1 MNRLRILIGGGKN
14 RQTNI
19 ELARLL
25 SMFLILVIHADMV
38 SLAKPTSIDFA
49 NNPISVIARYL
60 FESIGIV
67 SVDVFV
73 MISGWFLVKTK
84 AKGVLSFIYQILFF
98 WGGGYL
104 VMLATNN
111 AEFSIKGVLHC
122 LALTP
127 WDWFIKAYL
136 VLLIIAP
143 ILNSFIQNS
152 SEKLQRSIIFW
163 FFLFMCTYGWIG
175 GARRFF
181 VDGYGPLSFIGLYLL
196 SNYVRN
202 INEFD
207 TVPLR
212 VKQLFNFNK
221 SIDLFIFVTS
231 AILNTIIGVVALK
244 LDVSAYRFVYSYIN
258 PLVIIGAI
266 YFLLFFSKIEIKQNT
281 LINWLAA
288 SSFAVYLLHG
298 QFDIRPFFTKYVQ
311 AIYDSYNGVI
321 VIILI
326 GFYLVLVYL
335 LSVMI
340 DQLRIFTWNKLSKKI
355 K

>member
-1 MNRLRILIGGGKN
+1 MGGGKL
-14 RQTNI
+14 RQSNI

-25 SMFLILVIHADMV
+25 SMFFILVIHANMI
-38 SLAKPTSIDFA
+38 SLAKPDSLELSH
-49 NNPISVIARYL
+49 NPISVVVRYL

-73 MISGWFLVKTK
+73 MISGWFLIKTRT
-84 AKGVLSFIYQILFF
+84 KGVLSFIYQIVFL
-98 WGGGYL
+98 WGGGYIF
-104 VMLATNN
+104 MLLTNN

-122 LALTP
+122 FAFTP

-143 ILNSFIQNS
+143 ILNSFIQNT
-152 SEKLQRSIIFW
+152 SEKLQRTIIFW
-163 FFLFMCTYGWIG
+163 FFFFMCTYGWIG
-175 GARRFF
+175 GAGRFF

-196 SNYVRN
+196 SNYIRN
-202 INEFD
+202 INEFK

-212 VKQLFNFNK
+212 VKQVFNLNK
-221 SIDLFIFVTS
+221 YIDLLIFIIS
-231 AILNTIIGVVALK
+231 AILNTIIGVVSLK
-244 LDVSAYRFVYSYIN
+244 LDIPAYRFVYSYIN

-266 YFLLFFSKIEIKQNT
+266 YFLLFFSKLDIKQNS

-298 QFDIRPFFTKYVQ
+298 QYDIRPFFTKYVQ
-311 AIYDSYNGVI
+311 TIYDSNNGI
-321 VIILI
+321 TVIILI
-326 GFYLVLVYL
+326 GLYLALVYL
-335 LSVMI
+335 LSAMI
-340 DQLRIFTWNKLSKKI
+340 DQIRIFTWNKLSKNI